1 MVTLAFMLCA
11 SVARPAEFAFQN
23 SGGTIKITKYLGEGG
38 DVVVPDLI
46 DGSPVTAIGSYA
58 FSNCRSVTNVTIPE
72 SVTVIEEGAFW
83 MCQGLRSL
91 SLPSHLTSIEEALLQ
106 GCEHLES
113 LMIPEGVTNIGAV
126 AFNGCDSLTNVI
138 VPDHVLS
145 VGANA
150 FHSCRNLT
158 NLTIGRAVTTIG
170 MGAFDY
176 CYSLAAITV
185 NPLNGSF
192 AFVDG
197 VLLNKSLTTVIRCLP
212 AKAGGWSM
220 PNSVTQIEDWAF
232 ACCGRLTSVTI
243 GTNVTSIGDYAF
255 ELCTGLT
262 NVTIPNSVISIGDYA
277 FFSCMDLTDVT
288 IANSV
293 INIGKEAFAYC
304 MGLTV
309 VTIPD
314 SVLEIR
320 ERAFYG
326 CAVEAY
332 YFQGSTPSVSP
343 DVFEEALVSPVIYY
357 LPGASG
363 WGLTFAGYPTALWL
377 PRITTNDKAFGVR
390 SSQFG
395 FNINWAS
402 GKTVVIEASADCGNP
417 IWLPISTNKL
427 VSSTFFFADPGWT
440 NHPTRIYRLRSR

>member
-1 MVTLAFMLCA
+1 MKPSATGCWILRMVTLTFLLCA
-11 SVARPAEFAFQN
+11 SVAWPAEFAYLN

-38 DVVVPDLI
+38 DVVVPDSI

-58 FSNCRSVTNVTIPE
+58 FMNCRSVTNLTIPE
-72 SVTVIEEGAFW
+72 SVTVIETGAFL

-91 SLPSHLTSIEEALLQ
+91 GLPSHLTSIEEALLQ
-106 GCEHLES
+106 GCGHLES

-138 VPDHVLS
+138 VPDNVLS

-150 FHSCRNLT
+150 FYGCRNLT

-212 AKAGGWSM
+212 GKAGGWSM
-220 PNSVTQIEDWAF
+220 PNSVTKMEDRAF
-232 ACCGRLTSVTI
+232 AVCERLTSVTI
-243 GTNVTSIGDYAF
+243 GTNVTSIADDAF
-255 ELCTGLT
+255 VLCTGLT
-262 NVTIPNSVISIGDYA
+262 NVTIPNGVIIIGE
-277 FFSCMDLTDVT
+277 S
-288 IANSV
+288 
-293 INIGKEAFAYC
+293 AFASC
-304 MGLTV
+304 ESLRA

-320 ERAFYG
+320 EGALSA
-326 CAVEAY
+326 CSVEAC
-332 YFQGSTPSVSP
+332 YFQGSTPIVTP
-343 DVFEEALVSPVIYY
+343 NLFEDALASPVIYY

-363 WGLTFAGYPTALWL
+363 WGPTFAGYPTALWL
-377 PRITTNDKAFGVR
+377 PRITTNDEAFGVR
-390 SSQFG
+390 SNQFG
-395 FNINWAS
+395 FNIDWAS
-402 GKTVVIEASADCGNP
+402 GQTVVIEASAGGSNP

-427 VSSTFFFADPGWT
+427 INSTSCFADPGWT
-440 NHPTRIYRLRSR
+440 NHPTRFYRLRPR